1 MSAYINSYY
10 HMHTVKQSVIRAIT
24 GGLPTSNASPN
35 NMLTIEGY
43 GDNIGEYFN
52 ELIYLQITG
61 VCCKYKHH
69 EGFAYEPLDDAL
81 NQYKSAISQANSND
95 YYICKTWGELYKY
108 ASCFAYQIETE
119 HIKEERETDLLWD
132 SEREAIK
139 FLDVLMNELANKSA
153 VENANYQKA
162 KWGLSDK
169 SDARIKACK
178 AF

>member
-1 MSAYINSYY
+1 
-10 HMHTVKQSVIRAIT
+10 MHTVKQSVIRAIT
-24 GGLPTSNASPN
+24 GGLPTSNVSPN
-35 NMLTIEGY
+35 NMLTIKGY

-52 ELIYLQITG
+52 NLIYLQILG

-69 EGFAYEPLDDAL
+69 EGFAYEPLVDAV
-81 NQYKSAISQANSND
+81 NQYKSAMSQAHSND

-108 ASCFAYQIETE
+108 VSCFAYQIETE
-119 HIKEERETDLLWD
+119 HIKEERETDFLWD

-162 KWGLSDK
+162 KWDLSDK
-169 SDARIKACK
+169 SDAGIKACK